1 LFISHSKLKVGGL
14 RIHLAYWRR
23 GEPGGPI
30 SMPLTWEQL
39 AKAHPLDFRM
49 TNVIDILTRSGD
61 QWRNALKNKQDLER
75 ALKKNMGA

>member
-1 LFISHSKLKVGGL
+1 MDHNMNVRGKTLNV
-14 RIHLAYWRR
+14 AYSPR

-49 TNVIDILTRSGD
+49 TNVIDMLTRSGD
-61 QWRNALKNKQDLER
+61 HWRNALKNKQDLER